1 LLALQV
7 HSPTALALG
16 QSFVK
21 QLDGTWVAK
30 WDEFDRE
37 VEGWMSK
44 GATTFSIG
52 GILRWGTKLP
62 PENEREDVAV
72 KLKLLGEHLKRKG
85 WSERFYFYVFDEP
98 STAEFADIEAL
109 CRFVHQH
116 APNLNILLTAGY
128 GATGAFRSH
137 APTPEGAAYRAL
149 PGFINI
155 WVPHIDCFDEPFL
168 RERRKLGDQVWMYV
182 CISTSAKLTLTSG
195 GLTGREFSIGQ
206 LVGGCGDTVA
216 KASFT
221 GASTIGR
228 TTKASP
234 LICLRTQ

>member
-149 PGFINI
+149 AVSSTFGCRTLIALMS
-155 WVPHIDCFDEPFL
+155 PFC
-168 RERRKLGDQVWMYV
+168 ESAGNSATKFGCMSASARRQNL
-182 CISTSAKLTLTSG
+182 
-195 GLTGREFSIGQ
+195 
-206 LVGGCGDTVA
+206 
-216 KASFT
+216 
-221 GASTIGR
+221 
-228 TTKASP
+228 P
-234 LICLRTQ
+234 